1 MDSALKI
8 AILISGRGSNMQ
20 KLVET
25 AGANNVQVVL
35 VAADKDAEGINW
47 ADKHGLTTCIFQPAA
62 FGGRH
67 PGQETALAD
76 AILASDADFIFLA
89 GYMAILSEDFVNKFT
104 NKIINIHPSLLPK
117 YKGLNT
123 HGRALENAE
132 TMHGATVHIVTAA
145 LDDGPIL
152 LQGAVPIQKDDDE
165 DSLAKR
171 VLAVEHIIYPEILSA
186 LSTKALEIHD
196 GTPKWDK
203 AALTKLLVQYPNL
216 SIGN

>member
-1 MDSALKI
+1 MHNALKI

-20 KLVET
+20 KLVEAAAT
-25 AGANNVQVVL
+25 NNAEVVL
-35 VAADKDAEGINW
+35 VAADKDAKGIKW
-47 ADKHGLTTCIFQPAA
+47 ADKHGLNTCILRPVE

-67 PGQETALAD
+67 PGQETALANK
-76 AILASDADFIFLA
+76 IIASDADFIFLA
-89 GYMAILSEDFVNKFT
+89 GYMAILSEDFVQKFS

-123 HGRALENAE
+123 HRRALENAD
-132 TMHGATVHIVTAA
+132 TMHGATVHVVTAA

-152 LQGAVPIQKDDDE
+152 LQGVVPIKKDDNE

-171 VLAVEHIIYPEILSA
+171 TLTVEHIIYPEVLSA
-186 LSTKALEIHD
+186 LSTKVLEIRD
-196 GTPKWDK
+196 GLPKWDK
-203 AALTKLLVQYPNL
+203 SALSRLLDQYPNL